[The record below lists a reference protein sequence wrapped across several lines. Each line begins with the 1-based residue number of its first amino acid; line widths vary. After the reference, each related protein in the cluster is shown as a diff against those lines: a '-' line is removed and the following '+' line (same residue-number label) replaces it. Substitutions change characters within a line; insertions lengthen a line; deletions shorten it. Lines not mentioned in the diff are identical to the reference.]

1 LDAASK
7 LNPGRL
13 AKQFG
18 RGVRVL
24 SREEPT
30 QYDIEA
36 LDANIRR
43 VGLVINVRWA
53 LVAVLALFS
62 LAAGAI
68 YATAVPGFDFAE
80 TMMVPALALLFV
92 VAYNTYYQL
101 TYRRLGNI
109 AILNH
114 AQLMFDVVVA
124 GVLIYYSGGVYSWFY
139 AMLLLFVLEAAFI
152 FPRARDV
159 WALAAFAALAY
170 VGIVLLEYVG
180 AIPHVDVP
188 FVENALHGE
197 GAFVAVRT
205 LWVVTMLAGTAM
217 VGSLMMRQ
225 VRDREREMAE
235 CSTIDPTTGLFNRT
249 FFFNALRAEVARAT
263 RADCSVAVILMDVYH
278 FSEFNRLFGFDAGN
292 RVLAALAEEF
302 RQAIREVGEV
312 DRDLD
317 TVCRLSGE
325 EFGVI
330 VPEAPQECL
339 DPAIFAARATELA
352 EAFRGRTERLRVD
365 DMSVALSVG
374 VAVYPQDGRTVD
386 DLMNA
391 VDQALADAGAGGGNA
406 VVSADALERTES

>member
-7 LNPGRL
+7 LSPGRL
-13 AKQFG
+13 AKQVG

-24 SREEPT
+24 SRDEPT

-43 VGLVINVRWA
+43 VGLVIRVRWA
-53 LVAVLALFS
+53 LVAVLAVFS

-68 YATAVPGFDFAE
+68 YATAVPDFDLVG
-80 TMMVPALALLFV
+80 TMTVPALALLFV
-92 VAYNTYYQL
+92 VVYNTYYQL

-152 FPRARDV
+152 FPRSRDV
-159 WALAAFAALAY
+159 WLLAGFAALVY
-170 VGIVLLEYVG
+170 VGIVVLEYVEWL
-180 AIPHVDVP
+180 PHVDVP
-188 FVENALHGE
+188 FVDNTLYQEAG
-197 GAFVAVRT
+197 FVAVRA
-205 LWVVTMLAGTAM
+205 LWVVTMLAGTAT

-225 VRDREREMAE
+225 VRRREREMAE
-235 CSTIDPTTGLFNRT
+235 CSTIDPATGLFNRT

-278 FSEFNRLFGFDAGN
+278 FAEFNRLFGYDAGN
-292 RVLAALAEEF
+292 RVLAALADEF
-302 RQAIREVGEV
+302 GAAVREVGDI

-317 TVCRLSGE
+317 TICRLSGE

-339 DPAIFAARATELA
+339 DPAIFAARAGELA
-352 EAFRGRTERLRVD
+352 EAFRLRAERMRVD
-365 DMSVALSVG
+365 DMSVVLSVG
-374 VAVYPQDGRTVD
+374 VAVFPQDGQTVD
-386 DLMNA
+386 DLMDA
-391 VDQALADAGAGGGNA
+391 LDQALAQAGASGGNT
-406 VVSADALERTES
+406 VVTADSLDAAES